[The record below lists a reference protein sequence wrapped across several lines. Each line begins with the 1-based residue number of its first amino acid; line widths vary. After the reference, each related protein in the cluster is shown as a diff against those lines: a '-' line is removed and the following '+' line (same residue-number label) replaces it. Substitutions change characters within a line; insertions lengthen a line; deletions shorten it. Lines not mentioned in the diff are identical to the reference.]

1 MMSDNPYVGSYFDDF
16 LEENQILDETSLIAI
31 KRVIVWQIEQEM
43 EKRKLSKQAMAKQMK
58 TSRSSLDRLLNPE
71 NPSVTLETIDRAAR
85 VLGKRVRIEL
95 VEA

>member
-1 MMSDNPYVGSYFDDF
+1 MSDNPYVGSYFYDF